1 MYGFGYNSTL
11 VPELRKKPGSVVL
24 EDTEAEGF
32 ELGVAFLWR
41 VQVGKNSVASCVA
54 QAEQTTWHKAK
65 GQLRK
70 QTCDNKALK
79 IAVQQD
85 LQVLVL

>member
-11 VPELRKKPGSVVL
+11 VPELRKKPGSIVL

-32 ELGVAFLWR
+32 ELGVAFLRW

-54 QAEQTTWHKAK
+54 QAEQTT
-65 GQLRK
+65 
-70 QTCDNKALK
+70 T
-79 IAVQQD
+79 
-85 LQVLVL
+85 

>member
-1 MYGFGYNSTL
+1 
-11 VPELRKKPGSVVL
+11 
-24 EDTEAEGF
+24 
-32 ELGVAFLWR
+32 VAFLRW

-54 QAEQTTWHKAK
+54 QAEQTTTWHEAK